1 MQAWS
6 SLVGLQF
13 ENLVLNNVDVLLAH
27 MGLSNSTIINAGS
40 FLQSQTKTHKGCQI
54 DLMLRSKESLY
65 IFEVKFRNRI
75 TSSVV
80 KALHE
85 KVIRLKLP
93 RSVSVRYGLIYQGKL
108 DASLENNDAI
118 DFCIP
123 FERLLQKP

>member
-1 MQAWS
+1 MRAWN

-13 ENLVLNNVDVLLAH
+13 ENLVLNNIDMLLVH

-40 FLQSQTKTHKGCQI
+40 FFQSQTSIRKSCQI

-80 KALHE
+80 KELHE
-85 KVIRLKLP
+85 KVARLKLP
-93 RSVSVRYGLIYQGKL
+93 HSVSVRYGIIYQGKL
-108 DASLENNDAI
+108 DASLENNDTI

-123 FERLLQKP
+123 FERL